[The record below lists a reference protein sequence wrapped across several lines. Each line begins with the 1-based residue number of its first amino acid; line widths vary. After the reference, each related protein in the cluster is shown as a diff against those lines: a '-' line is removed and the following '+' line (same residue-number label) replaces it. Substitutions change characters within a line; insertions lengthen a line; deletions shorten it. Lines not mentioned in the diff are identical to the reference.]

1 VSEPVLRLD
10 GLEKRFGTVR
20 ALRGVTLDVPPGP
33 VGLLGPNGAGKSTL
47 LKLLL
52 GLIAP
57 SGGTARI
64 AGHDPSTA
72 AGRRAIRA
80 CVGYMPEADS
90 ALPGTNAVEM
100 VATLARVSGMTTE
113 DAMTR
118 AHEVLDYVGLGEAR
132 YRDAE
137 AYSTGMKQRLKLAQ
151 ALAHDPEIL
160 LLDEPT
166 NGLDPKG
173 RRHMLEVIED
183 LGKNERKNLLLC
195 SHLLPDVERTCEKVV
210 VLHEGA
216 VLASEDI
223 ENMTRREERWMRVE
237 VRTDPERLASEL
249 ERRGLAFERGAEHG
263 AELGLRVRLPEGN
276 DEDGDELFACARAA
290 GVTLTGLEPVRSTLE
305 EAFFRALDG
314 ARSPAE
320 ANA

>member
-1 VSEPVLRLD
+1 MSDPVLRLD
-10 GLEKRFGTVR
+10 GLEKRFGAVH

-33 VGLLGPNGAGKSTL
+33 IGLLGPNGAGKSTL

-57 SGGTARI
+57 SGGSARI
-64 AGHDPSTA
+64 AGHDPATR

-80 CVGYMPEADS
+80 CVGYMPESDA

-100 VATLARVSGMTTE
+100 VGTLARVSGMTPE

-210 VLHEGA
+210 VLHRGA
-216 VLASEDI
+216 VVASREIED
-223 ENMTRREERWMRVE
+223 MTRREERWMRVE
-237 VRTDPERLASEL
+237 VRAEHERFAAAL
-249 ERRGLAFERGAEHG
+249 ERRGLDFERGEG
-263 AELGLRVRLPEGN
+263 PGFRVRLSEGS
-276 DEDGDELFACARAA
+276 DEDADELFACARDA
-290 GVTLTGLEPVRSTLE
+290 GVALAGLEPVRSTLE
-305 EAFFRALDG
+305 EAFFRALDEAG
-314 ARSPAE
+314 DPAE
-320 ANA
+320 ALP